1 MLSTEVITRPAVKRI
16 VHAGLLLVIPL
27 ILFITSLDTIRAR
40 DKAWYAGGYD
50 PEYAYLFN
58 SLNMATFRLAGH
70 VDHPGTTMQVAGGVV
85 LRVVWLFDKRGDN
98 FTDAVLAEP
107 EHYIRI
113 LNIAT
118 AVTGSLV
125 LLLLGW
131 FVTTASGMVWYGIL
145 FQLTPFISGFVL
157 FNGFARVTQ
166 EVMQMSAALAMAA
179 LALHWYFK
187 SGAKNHL
194 NYSLWFGVIAGFGMA
209 SKIIFFPLMLIPLI
223 LLGRWSERFRFG
235 LFSILAFFVFTLP
248 VIRMYPHMFHWI
260 YRLFIHSGQYGS
272 GSESIIDTSR
282 YFTEL
287 VDLFKV
293 NPRLF
298 ALFAGGILAVVFLAL
313 AIWLGKQTARKPA
326 VRLLVAVVIA
336 QAAGYLLIAKQPKA
350 AYLLPYE
357 SIAAIPVI
365 VLLHLAL
372 LPVRKPV
379 LKSAVSGVLALVLS
393 FFGIKH
399 GLELKHGLYGTDF
412 NPEFEEVWGAATGWN
427 EKTAVIFT
435 NPGTS
440 PVAGLF
446 FGNAYSRNRYIS
458 ELQRIY
464 PDYYILDAYNNRI
477 VHWGGEPFST
487 DSLFELYEGRMAIMH
502 TPGWVEPDSAL
513 LRLNRTPGWQL
524 AEAYRGRGIVL
535 VPVAEGAD
543 GRTGLARI
551 VFNSAEIR
559 GVNDSTIRI
568 PENMKPGDQGVLS
581 FDRARSGKSSVKSDP
596 LHPFA
601 LGMEEQNVEPGER
614 FMASVWVSGDAE
626 EVVLVASA
634 LNSDDFYR
642 FSGEVV
648 REEENK
654 GWKQLYLDFTT
665 TRELEEGILKIYVWN
680 KGRQTVY
687 LDDFRC
693 ERKKPVQEAPETNPN
708 EQFIGE

>member
-1 MLSTEVITRPAVKRI
+1 MLSSEVIARPVVKRI
-16 VHAGLLLVIPL
+16 FHAGLLLVIPL

-85 LRVVWLFDKRGDN
+85 LRAVWMFDKRADN
-98 FTDAVLAEP
+98 LTDAVLAEP

-125 LLLLGW
+125 LLVLGW

-145 FQLTPFISGFVL
+145 LQLTPFISGFVL
-157 FNGFARVTQ
+157 FNGFARATQ
-166 EVMQMSAALAMAA
+166 EVMQMSAAFAMAA
-179 LALHWYFK
+179 LALHWYFET
-187 SGAKNHL
+187 GERNRL
-194 NYSLWFGVIAGFGMA
+194 NYPLWFGVIAGFGMA

-223 LLGRWSERFRFG
+223 LLRHWSERFRFG

-260 YRLFIHSGQYGS
+260 YSLFIHSGQYGS

-282 YFTEL
+282 YFTEF
-287 VDLFKV
+287 VDLFRV

-298 ALFAGGILAVVFLAL
+298 ALFVGGIFAVAALAL
-313 AIWLGKQTARKPA
+313 VIWLGKQTIRKPA
-326 VRLLVAVVIA
+326 ARLLFAVVIA
-336 QAAGYLLIAKQPKA
+336 QTAGYLLIAKQPKA

-379 LKSAVSGVLALVLS
+379 LKSALAGFLAVMLS

-399 GLELKHGLYGTDF
+399 GLDLKHRLYGTDF

-427 EKTAVIFT
+427 EKTAVVFT
-435 NPGTS
+435 NPGAS
-440 PVAGLF
+440 PMAGLF
-446 FGNAYSRNRYIS
+446 FGNAYSRSRYVS

-477 VHWGGEPFST
+477 IHWGGEPFLT
-487 DSLFELYEGRMAIMH
+487 DSLFNLYGGRMAIMH

-513 LRLNRTPGWQL
+513 LRLNGTPGWQL
-524 AEAYRGRGIVL
+524 VEAYRGRGVVL
-535 VPVAEGAD
+535 VPVAKGTD
-543 GRTGLARI
+543 GRTGSASI

-568 PENMKPGDQGVLS
+568 PVNMKPGDQGVLS
-581 FDRARSGKSSVKSDP
+581 FDRARSGKSSVISDP

-601 LGMEEQNVEPGER
+601 LGVEEQNVEPGEL
-614 FMASVWVSGDAE
+614 FKASVWVSGDAE
-626 EVVLVASA
+626 DVVLVASA

-642 FSGEVV
+642 YSGEVV
-648 REEENK
+648 REERKK
-654 GWKQLYLDFTT
+654 GWKQLHLEFITSS
-665 TRELEEGILKIYVWN
+665 ELEEGILKIYVWN

-693 ERKKPVQEAPETNPN
+693 ERIKPVQGAPETTTN
-708 EQFIGE
+708 E